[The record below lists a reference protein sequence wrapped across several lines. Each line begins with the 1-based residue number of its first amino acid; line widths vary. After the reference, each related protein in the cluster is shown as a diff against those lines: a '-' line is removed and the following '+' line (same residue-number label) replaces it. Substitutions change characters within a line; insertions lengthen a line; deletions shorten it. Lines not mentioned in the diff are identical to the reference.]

1 MVRLIT
7 HNLLA
12 CHAGKCST
20 SNSFPLSIVASAPL
34 VERETEFNEAFLKGF
49 LPKLEWHALLQA
61 AKSLGIAEGLPE
73 NAPELDG
80 DGMQEGGDFWKT
92 LHRVLLEVFK
102 CYTPIFEADLELIGR
117 LDTC

>member
-20 SNSFPLSIVASAPL
+20 SNSFPLDIVSSADL
-34 VERETEFNEAFLKGF
+34 VERESEFNEAFLKGF

-61 AKSLGIAEGLPE
+61 AKSLGVAQGLPE
-73 NAPELDG
+73 EIPDLSDDAMNGNE
-80 DGMQEGGDFWKT
+80 DFWRT
-92 LHRVLLEVFK
+92 LHRVLLEV
-102 CYTPIFEADLELIGR
+102 R
-117 LDTC
+117 LC